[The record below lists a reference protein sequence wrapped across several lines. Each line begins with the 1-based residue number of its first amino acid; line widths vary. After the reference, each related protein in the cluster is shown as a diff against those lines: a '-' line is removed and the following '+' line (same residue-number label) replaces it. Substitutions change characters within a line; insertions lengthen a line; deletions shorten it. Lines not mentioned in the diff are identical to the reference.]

1 MSSNSNRLDEHDA
14 DCYDPAKRTHH
25 HRHDWQDSD
34 SVCLA
39 VVETVSTVTGTDP
52 NSMEPLYS
60 VLDADALE
68 AFLSS
73 ARSGT
78 VHVSFTFEGCSVTV
92 ASDGTVDVG
101 LESER

>member
-14 DCYDPAKRTHH
+14 DCYDPATGTQH

-39 VVETVSTVTGTDP
+39 VVETVSTVTGRDP
-52 NSMEPLYS
+52 NSMDPLYS
-60 VLDADALE
+60 VLDADALD
-68 AFLSS
+68 ALLSS
-73 ARSGT
+73 AGDGT
-78 VHVSFTFEGCSVTV
+78 VNISFTFEGCSVTV